1 MTEAFHLPRSR
12 ISSKWATWELGA
24 QSHSMALVMSEKV
37 SRNRDGSFNNNVLFR
52 KNIAFWFNALR
63 AIAYSAAK
71 QSGWAEHRREGLL
84 H

>member
-1 MTEAFHLPRSR
+1 
-12 ISSKWATWELGA
+12 
-24 QSHSMALVMSEKV
+24 MALVMSEKV